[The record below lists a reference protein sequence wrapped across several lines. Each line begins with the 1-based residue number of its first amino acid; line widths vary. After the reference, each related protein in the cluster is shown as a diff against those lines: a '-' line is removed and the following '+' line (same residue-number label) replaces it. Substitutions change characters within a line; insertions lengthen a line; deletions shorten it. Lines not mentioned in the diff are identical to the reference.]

1 MTDQELLKEL
11 LDQREWWEKE
21 VDREQ
26 KKLEGFKAE
35 LAKTNRL
42 IELLELKI
50 KWISYDRQ
58 RKIRSDKS
66 RD

>member
-1 MTDQELLKEL
+1 MTDKEILDELIN
-11 LDQREWWEKE
+11 QRDWWEKA

-26 KKLEGFKAE
+26 KKLEDFKAE

-50 KWISYDRQ
+50 KMD
-58 RKIRSDKS
+58 
-66 RD
+66 

>member
-11 LDQREWWEKE
+11 LDQREWWKKA

-26 KKLEGFKAE
+26 KKLEDFKVE

-50 KWISYDRQ
+50 KVD
-58 RKIRSDKS
+58 
-66 RD
+66 

>member
-11 LDQREWWEKE
+11 LDQREWWEKA

-26 KKLEGFKAE
+26 KKLEDFKAE

-50 KWISYDRQ
+50 KVE
-58 RKIRSDKS
+58 
-66 RD
+66 